1 MYLIKIYFDKV
12 KKVSDYWYLNFFRD
26 SNRIFKD
33 NLLDCFIIWWS
44 G

>member
-12 KKVSDYWYLNFFRD
+12 KKVSDYLNFFRD
-26 SNRIFKD
+26 SNRVFKY